1 MKWIRHYN
9 ETTLHNYEMKFIRF
23 PIFMKEF
30 IALLKNEILSRHGK
44 EMVQKKFLES
54 VFSNFEKNR
63 VQEILGFFFLKLFL
77 PHVWGS
83 DH

>member
-30 IALLKNEILSRHGK
+30 MALLKNEILPRELVILSGL
-44 EMVQKKFLES
+44 KKTES
-54 VFSNFEKNR
+54 QTWERN
-63 VQEILGFFFLKLFL
+63 G
-77 PHVWGS
+77 
-83 DH
+83 